1 MNLPYPVGYALS
13 LSIIRGR
20 GDVVTR
26 FILLLSADAYA
37 MQLCKQ
43 GLGGDYDKGDAWI
56 YLDGSFV
63 FRKDKKIQ
71 KTIPHH
77 HAREF
82 DEATEASLA
91 RLGLSR
97 LLPGL
102 RVAQLNDPA
111 TLVGPD
117 IVLDFDDHKAVLIR
131 ADKKARRMIGERVQ
145 HGYTPRPPQEGDD
158 DPERHR

>member
-1 MNLPYPVGYALS
+1 MFLMVAVKPIA
-13 LSIIRGR
+13 
-20 GDVVTR
+20 R
-26 FILLLSADAYA
+26 FPFQTCPFFWGGSVA
-37 MQLCKQ
+37 KFEV
-43 GLGGDYDKGDAWI
+43 LGGDYDKGDAWI

-63 FRKDKKIQ
+63 FRKDKRIQ
-71 KTIPHH
+71 KTIPHD
-77 HAREF
+77 HAIEF

-97 LLPGL
+97 LLPDL
-102 RVAQLNDPA
+102 RVAQLDDPA

-117 IVLDFDDHKAVLIR
+117 IVLYFDDHKPVLIR

-158 DPERHR
+158 NPA